1 MSSEAY
7 SLQVTSSGHDLFK
20 QEKQEHDGSQGVVV
34 QAGHCTTPWSTI
46 YIVIIDLNTYSDN
59 LPENSN
65 SVLNKG
71 WLFLTFIKVIYILAT
86 GVTGWVALQQKSTKK

>member
-1 MSSEAY
+1 MKLPFVLDTMPKTACQCVSSEAY

-46 YIVIIDLNTYSDN
+46 YIVIIDLNIYSDN

-65 SVLNKG
+65 TS
-71 WLFLTFIKVIYILAT
+71 
-86 GVTGWVALQQKSTKK
+86 